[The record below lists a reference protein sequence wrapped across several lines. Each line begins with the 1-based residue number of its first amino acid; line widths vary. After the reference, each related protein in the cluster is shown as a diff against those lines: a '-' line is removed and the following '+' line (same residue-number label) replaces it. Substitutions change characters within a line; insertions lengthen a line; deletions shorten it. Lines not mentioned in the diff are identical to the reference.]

1 MQALGFLAQ
10 AYYKERE
17 LKTLR
22 PLSLWRKKMRSKKE
36 QGIILKKLGEFYQQ
50 LKDFEKASPK
60 LARVQI
66 LDLSTVCSIALVK
79 LIQN

>member
-1 MQALGFLAQ
+1 MHALGFLAQ

-22 PLSLWRKKMRSKKE
+22 PLSLAKKMRSKKE
-36 QGIILKKLGEFYQQ
+36 QEIILKKLGDFYQQ
-50 LKDFEKASPK
+50 LKGFEKAGPK
-60 LARVQI
+60 LSRVQI